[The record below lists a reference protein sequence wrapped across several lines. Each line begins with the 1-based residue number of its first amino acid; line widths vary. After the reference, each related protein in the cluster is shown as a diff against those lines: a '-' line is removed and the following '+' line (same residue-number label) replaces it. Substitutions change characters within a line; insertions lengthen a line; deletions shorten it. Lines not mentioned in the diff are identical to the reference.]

1 MAGKKKRSFKIGA
14 IPAAVA
20 LALPGA
26 ALGQAGEEGI
36 ATKRLKRSS

>member
-1 MAGKKKRSFKIGA
+1 MTDKQKRNFKIGA
-14 IPAAVA
+14 IAAAVA

-36 ATKRLKRSS
+36 VPRRNG